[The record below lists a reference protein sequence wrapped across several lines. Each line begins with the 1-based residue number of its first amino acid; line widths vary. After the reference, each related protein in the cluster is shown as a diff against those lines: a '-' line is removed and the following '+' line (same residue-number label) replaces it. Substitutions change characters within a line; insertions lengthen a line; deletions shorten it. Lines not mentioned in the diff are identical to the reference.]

1 MSDQIVEFKTRQDV
15 LDEITA
21 AREAQQDAW
30 DSWFAVRDESSPEY
44 EPARLRYISTNS
56 EVNRLI
62 EIDNHF
68 RSQ

>member
-1 MSDQIVEFKTRQDV
+1 MSDQVIKFKTRQDV

-30 DSWFAVRDESSPEY
+30 DSWFAVLHEGSPEY
-44 EPARLRYISTNS
+44 ESARLRYMSTNS